1 MHVRTQDEAGRWFAP
16 ERLSARQRMTP
27 EGFLLCEAVPIART
41 GTLVYDESELVN
53 DDGPIVQ
60 GGAGGIV
67 TIERNPDEVFRPET
81 IASFEGKPVTLSHPD
96 DFVTPKNWRELSVG
110 ITQNVRQGDG
120 IENDLM
126 IADLLI
132 TDAEAIGLVR
142 IINDPVTG
150 TPVKPLREVSC
161 GYDADYEQ
169 LAVGR
174 GRQMNIV
181 GNHVALVERGRCGP
195 RCAIG
200 DSEVAKTTDAK
211 TKRTWK
217 DRVLT
222 AFRAKDEAALEEALE
237 GAKTGDEEED
247 DDKDEGG
254 KAKTGDSAAL
264 ATILKTMKSMDK
276 RMADMEAEVKK
287 ITEDGDDDDQD
298 GKTKDNLLE
307 PEPVNK
313 TPEAMGMAY
322 TGDAE
327 VMTDLRSRAEVLV
340 PGFTLA
346 TRDAKVKTSDHI
358 CSCQRAALTTALQT
372 ADGKT
377 IVEPFLIG
385 RDISKLTADQ
395 VSAVFVGA
403 SELAKARNNSAGNRT
418 SINTKDF
425 GRAPLSVE
433 EINKRNREFWSPNQS
448 RN

>member
-1 MHVRTQDEAGRWFAP
+1 MKVRTQDEAGRWFAP
-16 ERLSARQRMTP
+16 ERLSARQSMTP
-27 EGFLLCEAVPIART
+27 EGFLLCQAVPIART

-53 DDGPIVQ
+53 EDGPIVQ

-67 TIERNPDEVFRPET
+67 TIERNPDEVFRAET
-81 IASFEGKPVTLSHPD
+81 IASFEGKPVTMSHPE
-96 DFVTPKNWRELSVG
+96 DFVTPANWRELSMG

-120 IENDLM
+120 IESDLVL
-126 IADLLI
+126 ADLLI
-132 TDAEAIGLVR
+132 TDSAAIEEVRSGLR
-142 IINDPVTG
+142 Q
-150 TPVKPLREVSC
+150 VSC

-211 TKRTWK
+211 PKRTWR
-217 DRVLT
+217 DRVMT

-237 GAKTGDEEED
+237 GAKTGDEDEEEEGN
-247 DDKDEGG
+247 EGG
-254 KAKTGDSAAL
+254 KGKTADSAAL
-264 ATILKTMKSMDK
+264 ASILKTMRSMDK

-287 ITEDGDDDDQD
+287 ITEDDDGEDEP
-298 GKTKDNLLE
+298 GGETVDNLLE

-313 TPEAMGMAY
+313 TPEALGTAY
-322 TGDAE
+322 TGDAA

-340 PGFTLA
+340 PGISLA
-346 TRDAKVKTSDHI
+346 TRDAKVKTSDHV
-358 CSCQRAALTTALQT
+358 CSCQRAALTTAMQT

-377 IVEPFLIG
+377 IVEPFLVG
-385 RDISKLTADQ
+385 RDLSKLTADQ

-403 SELAKARNNSAGNRT
+403 SELAKARNNNVGTRT
-418 SINTKDF
+418 THVTKDF
-425 GRAPLSVE
+425 GRAPLSVNQ
-433 EINKRNREFWSPNQS
+433 INKANKEFWNQG